1 MRKRDY
7 DFYTQSQRQIPK
19 TMKESTSLKRIKK
32 ISGKSERQNGT
43 LNSGHLF
50 DFYPPI
56 FFRLNNV
63 IKKSYLLSLSGQSPT
78 NSL

>member
-50 DFYPPI
+50 DFYPPKKKKKE
-56 FFRLNNV
+56 RVKEKPKV
-63 IKKSYLLSLSGQSPT
+63 ILWNT
-78 NSL
+78 M